1 MNARLSFAAIPLIA
15 IAGCETSGANTVAGI
30 GDVPPAAVSACSMAA
45 DNLWSA
51 APGTSVVNSAQ
62 TAVTSVA
69 GNWQLQMGTGSHRSA
84 CVVNPIG
91 RVVSIAPG

>member
-1 MNARLSFAAIPLIA
+1 MNARLSFAAVSLVA
-15 IAGCETSGANTVAGI
+15 IAGCQTSGANTVAGI
-30 GDVPPAAVSACSMAA
+30 GDVPAASVSACSTAA

-62 TAVTSVA
+62 TATSSVA
-69 GNWQLQMGTGSHRSA
+69 GNWQLQMGTGSHRST

-91 RVVSIAPG
+91 RIISIAAG